1 MGDVDSRGKKA
12 GRLLGGRYR
21 LSDVLG
27 RGGMGTVWR
36 AEDEILG
43 RTVAV
48 KELRFSSSVD
58 EEEKRRLIK
67 RTLREA
73 KAIARIRSSSAI
85 TVYDVVDED
94 DRPWIVMELVEGRSL
109 ADVLREDG
117 PLTPRRAAEVGL
129 AILDVLRAAH
139 REGIL
144 HRDVKPSNVLIAEED
159 GRVVLTDFGIAQ
171 IEGDPSLTSTGML
184 VGAPSYIAP
193 ERARGQRPGPPSD
206 LWSLGGLLYAAVEG
220 HPPYDKGSAIATLTA
235 VMTEPLEPPARAGEL
250 TEVIRGL
257 LRKEPERRLDEPGAR
272 ALLERA
278 LGGPAP
284 AAPAEDGGT
293 RTTVMPLAGADGA
306 AGKRPAGAEKAA
318 GSVEDA
324 AGAGDAG
331 GTGRADGAAADT
343 APGGARRA
351 GASGG
356 TNGERL
362 REALKAVRDTVAAAA
377 AGAAASRRGNGA
389 AAAPAPGA
397 ADPPADAS
405 APAASGSDASG
416 SDAPA
421 TAGTASAAPAAD
433 GAAGAGGG
441 RNGGSGGAATS
452 VLRTRTSAL
461 ARKARQPAGLAV
473 VAAVVALAV
482 LGTVLALV
490 LGGGDGGDGGQAGED
505 SSAVS
510 SGGGEQDS
518 GGERDSGGGDGGA
531 SPEASPSGEDDGT
544 AGQDGQDG
552 RGDQGGADGAG
563 GNGDDGGR
571 DDQGGKAPPEGYETV
586 TDDRFNFSMAMPEG
600 YRRTGIAGQNSG
612 GIYTPSGGGL
622 PKIQVDFS
630 GSPGEDAAA
639 AWKALEPAVRGS
651 SSGYTRLG
659 IKSVDW
665 RDYPT
670 VADWTFE
677 RTEGGQRV
685 RVLNRG
691 FRVDGDSGY
700 AVMITCPADE
710 WDGAECRTVRKTA
723 FGTFR
728 PLS

>member
-1 MGDVDSRGKKA
+1 MGDVDGRGKKA

-73 KAIARIRSSSAI
+73 KAIARIRSSSAV
-85 TVYDVVDED
+85 TVYDVVDDD

-117 PLTPRRAAEVGL
+117 PLEPRRAAEVGL

-235 VMTEPLEPPARAGEL
+235 VMTEPLETPARAGEL

-257 LRKEPERRLDEPGAR
+257 LHKEPEQRLDEPGAR

-284 AAPAEDGGT
+284 AAAPAEDGGT
-293 RTTVMPLAGADGA
+293 RTTVMPLAGAAGA
-306 AGKRPAGAEKAA
+306 AGKKSAGAEKAA
-318 GSVEDA
+318 GSTA
-324 AGAGDAG
+324 GPAGAGNG
-331 GTGRADGAAADT
+331 GDTGASAASGAS
-343 APGGARRA
+343 GA
-351 GASGG
+351 GAGGG

-362 REALKAVRDTVAAAA
+362 REALKAVRDTVAAAT
-377 AGAAASRRGNGA
+377 AGAAASRRGGGTDAAPTAGA
-389 AAAPAPGA
+389 AGT
-397 ADPPADAS
+397 PADAS
-405 APAASGSDASG
+405 APAASAPAASA
-416 SDAPA
+416 SEAPA
-421 TAGTASAAPAAD
+421 TAGTASD
-433 GAAGAGGG
+433 GG
-441 RNGGSGGAATS
+441 RSGGSGGAAAS
-452 VLRTRTSAL
+452 VLRTRASAL
-461 ARKARQPAGLAV
+461 VGKARRPAGLAV

-490 LGGGDGGDGGQAGED
+490 LGGGDAGDGGQAGED
-505 SSAVS
+505 GSAVS

-518 GGERDSGGGDGGA
+518 GGGGQNSGGGDGGA
-531 SPEASPSGEDDGT
+531 SPDTEPSGEGGRTDGQ
-544 AGQDGQDG
+544 GGQDG
-552 RGDQGGADGAG
+552 RGDQGGADGAEG
-563 GNGDDGGR
+563 SGDNAGRGSQDNQDGT
-571 DDQGGKAPPEGYETV
+571 APPEGYETV

-639 AWKALEPAVRGS
+639 AWRSLEPAVRGS
-651 SSGYTRLG
+651 SSGYSRLG

-677 RTEGGQRV
+677 RTEGGRRV
-685 RVLNRG
+685 HVLNRG

-700 AVMITCPADE
+700 AVMITCAADK
-710 WDGAECRTVRKTA
+710 WDGAECRTVRETA
-723 FGTFR
+723 FRTFR